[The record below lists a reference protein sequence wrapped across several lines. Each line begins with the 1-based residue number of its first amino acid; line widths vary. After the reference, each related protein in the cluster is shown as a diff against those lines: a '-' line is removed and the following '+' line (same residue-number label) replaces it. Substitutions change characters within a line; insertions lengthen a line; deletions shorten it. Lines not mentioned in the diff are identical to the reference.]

1 MWDRGLE
8 RVRVFHVCVCV
19 CSADGLYSQE
29 LSDKCFA
36 LERDY
41 GVGIASSNIE
51 MRNKFRDVYDRQMGE
66 SRLQRLLFLVR
77 EHAWLHNM
85 HTFWI
90 PHALGLMLT
99 MLDTNRSVLLG
110 KSASQGI
117 TVLEQS
123 KTSAALVSDLSQRN
137 DGVSD
142 SQPGTSMVDGRE
154 SGLETTPSALNTSV
168 NMDSAP
174 SLPVEAKTPATN
186 ANVQLSDSAKVRIE
200 RQCAYVLTCAAQSCL
215 HRPTFHEPCYLLG
228 CLFVSTVP

>member
-1 MWDRGLE
+1 MLRLK
-8 RVRVFHVCVCV
+8 RAIR
-19 CSADGLYSQE
+19 SADGLYSQE

-51 MRNKFRDVYDRQMGE
+51 MRNKFRDVYDRKMGE

-99 MLDTNRSVLLG
+99 MLDTDRSVLLG
-110 KSASQGI
+110 KSACQGI
-117 TVLEQS
+117 AVLDQS

-137 DGVSD
+137 DGVSA
-142 SQPGTSMVDGRE
+142 SQLGTASLIDGRA
-154 SGLETTPSALNTSV
+154 SGLETAASAMNTSV

-174 SLPVEAKTPATN
+174 SMPVESEQPSTN
-186 ANVQLSDSAKVRIE
+186 ANVQLSNSAKVCMDI
-200 RQCAYVLTCAAQSCL
+200 
-215 HRPTFHEPCYLLG
+215 
-228 CLFVSTVP
+228 